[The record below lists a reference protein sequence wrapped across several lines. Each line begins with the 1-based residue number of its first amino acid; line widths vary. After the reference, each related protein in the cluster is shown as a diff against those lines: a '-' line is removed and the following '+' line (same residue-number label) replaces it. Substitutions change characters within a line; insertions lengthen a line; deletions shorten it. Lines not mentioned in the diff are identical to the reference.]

1 MIKSSLT
8 SYIALLL
15 IMELIPMILKSSKDQ
30 PSRTYKSNLAQ
41 TWHPMLPFRFLKDF
55 YLELI
60 TSAQNA
66 ILMKKFN
73 F

>member
-8 SYIALLL
+8 SYIALLV
-15 IMELIPMILKSSKDQ
+15 IMELIPMILKSSEDQ

-41 TWHPMLPFRFLKDF
+41 TWHPMLLFQFLKDF
-55 YLELI
+55 YLEL
-60 TSAQNA
+60 TKSAQDA

>member
-15 IMELIPMILKSSKDQ
+15 IMELIPMILKSSEDQ

-41 TWHPMLPFRFLKDF
+41 TWHPMLLFQFLKGF

-60 TSAQNA
+60 KSSQNA